1 MITSHM
7 DRVIIIGGKE
17 YDEES
22 ECKIVEEIDFLKRN
36 IVNLAPLRVSRSNSN
51 AFMVNDSIYAFGG
64 SNVSGMIGE
73 KYTLSENKWRE
84 VKPKDSNENNIQ
96 NYRLIG
102 AAALLYEW
110 II

>member
-1 MITSHM
+1 M

-17 YDEES
+17 YDDES
-22 ECKIVEEIDFLKRN
+22 ESKIVEEIDFLKRN

-64 SNVSGMIGE
+64 SNVPGMIGE

-84 VKPKDSNENNIQ
+84 VKPKDSSEAN
-96 NYRLIG
+96 L
-102 AAALLYEW
+102 
-110 II
+110 